1 MNADLIGKYAI
12 FSQVYIGSNLTSVAR
27 LAQESE
33 TAWIYTQ
40 VGSMDLCAITM
51 GRHSTCMNLF
61 QLPWRS
67 KDFKLSPF
75 EDTCI
80 GVQTSQVVA

>member
-1 MNADLIGKYAI
+1 MQL

-33 TAWIYTQ
+33 SAWIYTQ
-40 VGSMDLCAITM
+40 VGSMDLYAITM
-51 GRHSTCMNLF
+51 GRIDMHELYFF

-80 GVQTSQVVA
+80 GVQTSQVVARAGPG

>member
-1 MNADLIGKYAI
+1 MNADLIGKYAT

-40 VGSMDLCAITM
+40 VGGMDLYVITM
-51 GRHSTCMNLF
+51 GR
-61 QLPWRS
+61 R
-67 KDFKLSPF
+67 
-75 EDTCI
+75 
-80 GVQTSQVVA
+80 V

>member
-1 MNADLIGKYAI
+1 MNADLIEKFST

-40 VGSMDLCAITM
+40 VGGMDLYVITL
-51 GRHSTCMNLF
+51 GR
-61 QLPWRS
+61 R
-67 KDFKLSPF
+67 
-75 EDTCI
+75 
-80 GVQTSQVVA
+80 V